1 MTKLETIKPQTI
13 DIHVGADETRIVPI
27 VWLGQG
33 EAHVKARVLMDK
45 PGGSVRV
52 LCLFFG
58 KKGTFKLET
67 EVIHD
72 APNTFSRTLVKGVLD
87 GNAVANYEGLV
98 TIRKGAKNADADL
111 NERAI
116 LLSPHARAGAIPRLE
131 VLENEV
137 KAGHGATVGKVGEEE
152 LFYLATRGLARS
164 EAKKL
169 IVRGFLESFVDE
181 FPPAEAKEIRSA
193 LLKL

>member
-1 MTKLETIKPQTI
+1 MTKPETIKPETI
-13 DIHVGADETRIVPI
+13 DIHVGADETRTVPI
-27 VWLGQG
+27 VWLGKG
-33 EAHVKARVLMDK
+33 DRHIKARVLMNA
-45 PGGSVRV
+45 PGGSVKV
-52 LCLFFG
+52 LCLFFA

-67 EVIHD
+67 EVIHE
-72 APNTFSRTLVKGVLD
+72 APNTFSRTFVKGVLD
-87 GNAVANYEGLV
+87 GTAVANYEGLV

-111 NERAI
+111 NEHAI

-137 KAGHGATVGKVGEEE
+137 KAGHGATVGKVGEDE
-152 LFYLATRGLARS
+152 LFYLATRGLARK

-169 IVRGFLESFVDE
+169 IVRGFLESFVSE
-181 FPPAEAKEIRSA
+181 FPAKEAEEVRSA